1 MGGNKSKVEIFSGTN
16 SSQVDFL
23 KEEIQVLVKNFNF
36 NHQQLSKILNLSK
49 IELENIMNNKGDISN
64 EHFEKIENKL
74 TMLNFGFE
82 GFDARKRA
90 ILILNDLL
98 TDYMLSTKNISE
110 IIHVEEQELIDFRQ
124 QQLKNENVELKIC
137 VNIIMLH
144 FVLRN

>member
-1 MGGNKSKVEIFSGTN
+1 MGENKSKVEIFSGTN